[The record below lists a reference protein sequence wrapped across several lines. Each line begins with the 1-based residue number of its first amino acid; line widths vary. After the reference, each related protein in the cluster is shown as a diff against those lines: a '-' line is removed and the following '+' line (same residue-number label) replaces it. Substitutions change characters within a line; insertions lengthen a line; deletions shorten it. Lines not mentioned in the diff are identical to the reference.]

1 MSETL
6 PARLTVPLFRTVRPI
21 WNLAPQL
28 AGPLETTTPCQP
40 YERKRPSAA
49 VTPPGQQRCS
59 RHTMLLTP
67 LPLAAAVPAPE
78 MLFLH
83 PPDKTP
89 ILPFKP
95 NTVTVFPR
103 EKIHK
108 TLSIWHST
116 QRTLHKCQLP
126 LCHPPSYFP
135 TLLDPL
141 LPSISPPSPR
151 FCPTYSHNAIF
162 TPDDGG

>member
-1 MSETL
+1 ML
-6 PARLTVPLFRTVRPI
+6 PARPAIPLFRTVRPI

-40 YERKRPSAA
+40 YKRKRPSAA
-49 VTPPGQQRCS
+49 VAPPGQQRCS
-59 RHTMLLTP
+59 RHTALLAP
-67 LPLAAAVPAPE
+67 LPCASALPAPE
-78 MLFLH
+78 MLLLH

-89 ILPFKP
+89 ILPSKLSAG
-95 NTVTVFPR
+95 VVFPR

-108 TLSIWHST
+108 TLSIRHST
-116 QRTLHKCQLP
+116 QRALNKCQLP

-141 LPSISPPSPR
+141 FPSISPPPIPEILPKLLS
-151 FCPTYSHNAIF
+151 
-162 TPDDGG
+162 